1 MARDT
6 SIVRLQPRKFTVALP
21 SADNKRLIG
30 HAARKT
36 VTKEE
41 LAARIIQDWLDA
53 HDEELTEYY
62 EKRADRL
69 GMEPAELQKQVLGF
83 YKRLAMGTEELPE
96 VSEG

>member
-6 SIVRLQPRKFTVALP
+6 SIVRLHPRKFTVALP

-41 LAARIIQDWLDA
+41 MAARIIQEWLDS
-53 HDEELTEYY
+53 HDKELDEYY
-62 EKRADRL
+62 ENRSAKL

-83 YKRLAMGTEELPE
+83 YKRLAIGEETLGDAE
-96 VSEG
+96 DG